1 MKISGG
7 WFHED
12 PAVMISGMKLYPF
25 PHGRKAPRQVLINKC
40 I

>member
-1 MKISGG
+1 MKIRGG

-25 PHGRKAPRQVLINKC
+25 PDGRQASRQVLID
-40 I
+40 